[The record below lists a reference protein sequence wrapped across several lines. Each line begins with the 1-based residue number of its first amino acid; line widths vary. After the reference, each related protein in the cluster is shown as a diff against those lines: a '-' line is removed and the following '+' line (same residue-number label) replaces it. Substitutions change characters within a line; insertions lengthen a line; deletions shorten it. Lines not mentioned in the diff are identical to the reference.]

1 MRMDP
6 LADLLNEIK
15 IADRIGKREVEF
27 KPASKLIQSILT
39 IMKEHKYIEDFEVIN
54 DERGGVVK
62 VKLRGR
68 INNCNVIKPRY
79 FCKLDEFEKYEKRYL
94 LSRDFGI
101 LIVSTSKGIMT
112 HREAKEKGIGGVL
125 VAYVY

>member
-6 LADLLNEIK
+6 LADLLNAIK
-15 IADRIGKREVEF
+15 IADRIGKKEVEF
-27 KPASKLIQSILT
+27 RPASKLIRNVLA
-39 IMKEHKYIEDFEVIN
+39 IMKEHKYIEDFEVID
-54 DERGGVVK
+54 DEKGGTVK
-62 VKLRGR
+62 VKLKGR

-101 LIVSTSKGIMT
+101 LIVSTSKGVMT
-112 HREAKEKGIGGVL
+112 HREAKEVGIGGVL
-125 VAYVY
+125 IAYVY